1 MKPKTT
7 FTKKDLL
14 VTCACLAFLLLTVA
28 AVGPRGRR
36 HAKDMLC
43 LSNLQKWGTVFHA
56 FLQDNNGK
64 FMPGWSDGPAQ
75 PGNLWMDALRPY
87 YANNH
92 RLRCCPEAAIPGTE
106 LGLDQWG
113 TMGGAFVAWGAFDGE
128 CGQPSPSWGWVIACD
143 YGSYGTN
150 DWTSDPSPYDGHW
163 PPYQNNWRTP
173 NVAGAN
179 HIPLLG
185 DHPWFD
191 CWPQHT
197 DEPPEFEGQPWPEGS
212 QMGRI
217 CINRHAGFVN
227 WVFLDFSARKVGL
240 KELWTLKWHRS
251 FLVDGPWTIAGGATP
266 EDWPEW
272 MQNFP
277 DY

>member
-14 VTCACLAFLLLTVA
+14 ATLACVVFLLLTVA

-43 LSNLQKWGTVFHA
+43 LSNLSKWGTVFHS
-56 FLQDNNGK
+56 FLQYNNGK
-64 FMPGWSDGPAQ
+64 FMRGMHQDSPYQTTDY
-75 PGNLWMDALRPY
+75 WMDALRPY

-92 RLRCCPEAAIPGTE
+92 KLRCCPEAAIPGTE
-106 LGLDQWG
+106 LGQDPWG
-113 TMGGAFVAWGAFDGE
+113 MIGSAFVAWGAFEGE
-128 CGQPSPSWGWVIACD
+128 CGEPSSAWGWVVACD
-143 YGSYGTN
+143 YGSYGMN
-150 DWTSDPSPYDGHW
+150 AWNCDSPYDDVHW
-163 PPYQNNWRTP
+163 PPYGYYWRTP

-185 DHPWFD
+185 DHPWLD
-191 CWPQHT
+191 CWPDQV
-197 DEPPEFEGQPWPEGS
+197 DEPPEYDGQPWPETS
-212 QMGRI
+212 QMGRV
-217 CINRHAGFVN
+217 CINRHQGFVN

-240 KELWTLKWHRS
+240 KELWTLKWHRRYE
-251 FLVDGPWTIAGGATP
+251 VDHPAPI
-266 EDWPEW
+266 WPPW